1 VASSLAKTLRDHA
14 KQVAR
19 LEDTQARDFLDILK
33 QTEIEIT
40 GRLASVSDADTPF
53 SVFQLQRVLGE
64 VKAAI
69 GGLEIKAVDLYGTAQ
84 SDAIDLAVEH
94 TVGELTRS
102 LSLVDDELPN
112 AFSLN
117 LDAAA
122 GMSDPAQMLLA
133 NHFESSVQRYGIDVL
148 NAVRRRVQVGMIT
161 GDPSKTVVADVQRAF
176 AGTKPQAVQLVRTET
191 SSAYGAAQHRS
202 IKEAADQVP
211 GLKKMWI
218 HQSSY
223 KCDVCI
229 GLDGTERPM
238 DGTWTIKIGKKT
250 KKVAHAPAHNNC
262 TCRVV
267 AMKPSWKDKLGKLG
281 YLDPKSDDSED

>member
-1 VASSLAKTLRDHA
+1 MSFAKTLRDHA
-14 KQVAR
+14 KQAAR
-19 LEDTQARDFLDILK
+19 LENTQAKDFLSVLR
-33 QTEIEIT
+33 QTEAEIL
-40 GRLASVSDADTPF
+40 GRLSSITDADTPF

-69 GGLEIKAVDLYGTAQ
+69 GGMEIKAVDLYGTAQ

-94 TVGELTRS
+94 TVGELTRAAS
-102 LSLVDDELPN
+102 IVGD
-112 AFSLN
+112 ASLN
-117 LDAAA
+117 LSLDASA
-122 GMSDPAQMLLA
+122 GMSDPAQLLLA

-148 NAVRRRVQVGMIT
+148 NAIRRKVQVGMIT
-161 GDPSKTVVADVQRAF
+161 GDPAQSVVGEVQRAI
-176 AGTKPQAVQLVRTET
+176 AGTRPQAEQLIRTET

-202 IKEAADQVP
+202 IAEVAKNNPA
-211 GLKKMWI
+211 LKKMWI

-229 GLDGTERPM
+229 ALDGTERPM

-250 KKVAHAPAHNNC
+250 KKVAHPPAHPNC

-281 YLDPKSDDSED
+281 YLDSNE

>member
-1 VASSLAKTLRDHA
+1 MASSLAKTLRDHA
-14 KQVAR
+14 KQAAR
-19 LEDTQARDFLDILK
+19 LEDTQARDFLGILK
-33 QTEIEIT
+33 QTELEIT

-94 TVGELTRS
+94 TIGELTRS
-102 LSLVDDELPN
+102 LSLVDDELPTL
-112 AFSLN
+112 S
-117 LDAAA
+117 LDASA

-148 NAVRRRVQVGMIT
+148 NAVRRKVQIGMIT
-161 GDPSKTVVADVQRAF
+161 GDPAKTVITDVQRAIV
-176 AGTKPQAVQLVRTET
+176 GTRSQAVQLVRTET

-202 IKEAADQVP
+202 IREAAKQVP
-211 GLKKMWI
+211 GLKKMWV

-229 GLDGTERPM
+229 ALDGTERPM

-250 KKVAHAPAHNNC
+250 KKVAHAPAHPNC